1 MSPDIWKCL
10 AWRNRSHANTSSTEM
25 CLIYSYAWKLG
36 IHKWSWWV
44 WCNLKSM
51 WYDGGGLSHSAC
63 SRAPVRSLHFTLPLL
78 VVSFVLNLHMTS
90 RTTCLAP
97 APAAECLKHGIQP
110 FFGDHAWVDST
121 PVRSVDKKAP
131 SAFDPS
137 KDMRQRVRTTHPL
150 TSQPKNMWLKSTR
163 PADMKHIND

>member
-1 MSPDIWKCL
+1 MAVACHIQRAL
-10 AWRNRSHANTSSTEM
+10 ALLFVH
-25 CLIYSYAWKLG
+25 CI
-36 IHKWSWWV
+36 
-44 WCNLKSM
+44 
-51 WYDGGGLSHSAC
+51 
-63 SRAPVRSLHFTLPLL
+63 LPCRFWL
-78 VVSFVLNLHMTS
+78 SFVLNLHMTS

-150 TSQPKNMWLKSTR
+150 TLQPKNM
-163 PADMKHIND
+163 